1 MASFSVTFVD
11 ILQRSKDSMNHRST
25 VWKSHVLYVHMY
37 RYSLYF
43 FLQKYRESNYPS
55 YNKEITK
62 ELISR
67 IIFW

>member
-1 MASFSVTFVD
+1 
-11 ILQRSKDSMNHRST
+11 MNHRST
-25 VWKSHVLYVHMY
+25 VWKSHVLYVCTDI
-37 RYSLYF
+37 LFTF